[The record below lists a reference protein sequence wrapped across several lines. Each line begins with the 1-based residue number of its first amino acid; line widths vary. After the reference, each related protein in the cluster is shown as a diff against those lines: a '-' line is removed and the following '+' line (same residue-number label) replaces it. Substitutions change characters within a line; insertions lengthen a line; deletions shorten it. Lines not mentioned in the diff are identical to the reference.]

1 MSTRPKR
8 RKKSA
13 GARLRPF
20 WILFIIIA
28 MAAGAGAYYGATW
41 PGFYPKPVTVS
52 GNRVVPSAQ
61 IFARAQI
68 LAQQNVWLQNTGK
81 AAQRIAAIPY
91 VKTVTI
97 HRSLPAAAHIVI
109 TERKPFAILQTL
121 AGRAVVDSD
130 LRILQPQEGASALPV
145 FVSKLDTLPPDG
157 TFVKDP
163 KVVHL
168 RDDYDTLAEAHVA
181 VRSLHYDKFGDLVAD
196 TRGGISLLLG
206 DDADLKT
213 KTPLIDPIISQITAT
228 GKKLAAVDLRAPK
241 TPVVV
246 YKH

>member
-20 WILFIIIA
+20 WILFVLIA
-28 MAAGAGAYYGATW
+28 IAAGVGGYYAATW

-52 GNRVVPSAQ
+52 GNRVVSSAQ

-68 LAQQNVWLQNTGK
+68 LAQQNLWLQNMGK

-121 AGRAVVDSD
+121 AGRAIVDRD
-130 LRILQPQEGASALPV
+130 LRVLQPQQHASTLPV
-145 FVSKLDTLPPDG
+145 LVSKLESVPQDG
-157 TFVKDP
+157 VFIKDP
-163 KVVHL
+163 QVERL
-168 RDDYDTLAEAHVA
+168 RDDYDALAEAHVA
-181 VRSLHYDKFGDLVAD
+181 VNTLRYDKFNDLVAG

-206 DDADLKT
+206 DDTDLKT
-213 KTPLIDPIISQITAT
+213 KTPLIDPIISQVTAT